1 VQFLVPRQS
10 YLHSLVPQ
18 ALQQLQHLLPPGDAT
33 PWFEHGR
40 LPLKWCVAPS
50 HPPPEDFEGCMQR
63 WCVAPQL
70 PVTTLCN
77 RSRCNACRR
86 GLPAGVLYD
95 LVAAPSGE
103 LPWRLTIHFRAFP
116 DRMLPTYSGEAG
128 LRAAFFNSLKE
139 AACICRGSA
148 QRVMEMAA
156 GAQAGPR
163 SRFLRSLV
171 QQQTRTH
178 ARCLDGAGRH
188 TVGAGGPV
196 APRDGQ
202 QPAAVPPDPVLAA
215 AGARGAA
222 RPPPRGAASP
232 SHPER

>member
-156 GAQAGPR
+156 GAQEDLWRHVMGSSLQPYRQILSSLQLAPVA
-163 SRFLRSLV
+163 LRGRRPAVPL
-171 QQQTRTH
+171 RLLI
-178 ARCLDGAGRH
+178 RRDDGGGDGAGSGWPC
-188 TVGAGGPV
+188 VCANWSE
-196 APRDGQ
+196 
-202 QPAAVPPDPVLAA
+202 PAESLQ
-215 AGARGAA
+215 
-222 RPPPRGAASP
+222 
-232 SHPER
+232 